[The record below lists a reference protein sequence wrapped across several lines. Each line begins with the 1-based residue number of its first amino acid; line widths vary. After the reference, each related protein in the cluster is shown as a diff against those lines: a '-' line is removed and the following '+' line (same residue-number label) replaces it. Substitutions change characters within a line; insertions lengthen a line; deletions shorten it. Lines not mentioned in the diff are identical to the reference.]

1 VMQFMYMS
9 MVNHDGHLSGSRGN
23 VTDFTK
29 SRGKILSC
37 KSEHYEVIDSLII
50 DINTSSPDMIRR

>member
-1 VMQFMYMS
+1 MYMS

-29 SRGKILSC
+29 SQGKILSC